1 LISINV
7 RGKSFLSKNF
17 KFQKNKNDSH
27 APGSKHQIMW
37 IMEEARP
44 VAMFIEP
51 TDLNVPK
58 ELRPE
63 RRRGSKE
70 RRKLHTYIY
79 DDRRSGIADRRKR
92 TG

>member
-1 LISINV
+1 
-7 RGKSFLSKNF
+7 
-17 KFQKNKNDSH
+17 
-27 APGSKHQIMW
+27 
-37 IMEEARP
+37 MEEARP

-63 RRRGSKE
+63 RRRGSKD
-70 RRKLHTYIY
+70 RRKLYTYIY